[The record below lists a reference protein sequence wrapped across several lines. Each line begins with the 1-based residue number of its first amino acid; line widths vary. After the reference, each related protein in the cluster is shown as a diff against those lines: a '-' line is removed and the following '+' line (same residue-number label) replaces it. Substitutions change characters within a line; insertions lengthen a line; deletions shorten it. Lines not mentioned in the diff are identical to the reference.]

1 MFQVESDG
9 LIGVSVKPI
18 MSFQVVSFYPIDR
31 GLYLT
36 RRKWFSFHKSKS
48 ILSFS
53 RLKTR
58 TFWTVNTRANVRGNR
73 VSLIGGDADSLCL
86 CHLLWLSLLLSQ
98 LFLRKNCIHFVN
110 TILCKFS
117 LTNITCLEVNKT
129 ILNVYINCYLSINSQ
144 LKQLSHFSFICL
156 LLIVSSSV

>member
-9 LIGVSVKPI
+9 LIGVSVNPI
-18 MSFQVVSFYPIDR
+18 MSFQVVSFYSIDR
-31 GLYLT
+31 GDFLFINQSQYYL
-36 RRKWFSFHKSKS
+36 S
-48 ILSFS
+48 LD
-53 RLKTR
+53 LKQEP
-58 TFWTVNTRANVRGNR
+58 FWTVNTRANVRGNR

-117 LTNITCLEVNKT
+117 FTNITCLEVNKT

>member
-9 LIGVSVKPI
+9 LIGVSVNPI
-18 MSFQVVSFYPIDR
+18 MSFQVVSFYSIDR
-31 GLYLT
+31 GDFLFINQSQYYL
-36 RRKWFSFHKSKS
+36 S
-48 ILSFS
+48 LD
-53 RLKTR
+53 LKQEP
-58 TFWTVNTRANVRGNR
+58 FWTVNTRANVRGNR

-98 LFLRKNCIHFVN
+98 LFLQKNCIHFVN

-117 LTNITCLEVNKT
+117 FTNITCLEVNKT

>member
-9 LIGVSVKPI
+9 LIGVSVNPI
-18 MSFQVVSFYPIDR
+18 MSFQVVSFYSIDR
-31 GLYLT
+31 GDFLFINQSQYYL
-36 RRKWFSFHKSKS
+36 S
-48 ILSFS
+48 LD
-53 RLKTR
+53 LKQEP
-58 TFWTVNTRANVRGNR
+58 FWTVNTRANVRGNR

-129 ILNVYINCYLSINSQ
+129 ILNIYINCYLSINSQ

>member
-1 MFQVESDG
+1 MTEVYIWPGTNDFLFINQS
-9 LIGVSVKPI
+9 
-18 MSFQVVSFYPIDR
+18 QY
-31 GLYLT
+31 YL
-36 RRKWFSFHKSKS
+36 S
-48 ILSFS
+48 LD
-53 RLKTR
+53 LKQEP
-58 TFWTVNTRANVRGNR
+58 FWRVNTGANVRGNR
-73 VSLIGGDADSLCL
+73 VSLIGRDADSLCL

-117 LTNITCLEVNKT
+117 FTNITCLEVNKT

>member
-9 LIGVSVKPI
+9 LIGVSVNPI

-31 GLYLT
+31 GDFLFINQSQYYL
-36 RRKWFSFHKSKS
+36 S
-48 ILSFS
+48 LD
-53 RLKTR
+53 LKQEP
-58 TFWTVNTRANVRGNR
+58 FWTVNTPANVRGNR

-98 LFLRKNCIHFVN
+98 LFLQKHCIHFVS

-117 LTNITCLEVNKT
+117 FTNIPCLEVNKP